1 MIRLQGLTEKIHPGR
16 TGQILCA
23 ASNFVDYFEAT
34 VRGLAVSRCPLTLRR
49 KKLYTQRRRGQCH
62 IRKSSW
68 QLPISIPLP
77 TCRET
82 KSKTNQGGIAHHGRF
97 PPYLEKTLNNVE
109 YTLRVMCLT
118 LGLTRKQMIVEPAFK
133 IIWHNDIFHQ

>member
-1 MIRLQGLTEKIHPGR
+1 MLFDRTIQPQWLALQSFVLVNWSLQEK
-16 TGQILCA
+16 A
-23 ASNFVDYFEAT
+23 
-34 VRGLAVSRCPLTLRR
+34 
-49 KKLYTQRRRGQCH
+49 
-62 IRKSSW
+62 
-68 QLPISIPLP
+68 
-77 TCRET
+77 
-82 KSKTNQGGIAHHGRF
+82 GRF